1 MKEEHDA
8 RKQLGYPSTLH
19 ESLIGIIG
27 STKYAGAVRYPETF
41 GINSYLYCLGMRDKL
56 RDAGVAIYEKT
67 STKLKAI

>member
-1 MKEEHDA
+1 MLA
-8 RKQLGYPSTLH
+8 NSSAIQVPLH

-56 RDAGVAIYEKT
+56 RDAGVAIYEKNRGT
-67 STKLKAI
+67 